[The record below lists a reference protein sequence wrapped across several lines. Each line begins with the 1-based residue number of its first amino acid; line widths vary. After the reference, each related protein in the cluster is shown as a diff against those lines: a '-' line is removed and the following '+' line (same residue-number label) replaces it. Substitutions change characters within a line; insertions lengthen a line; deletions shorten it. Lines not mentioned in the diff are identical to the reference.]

1 MEAQVNRLLSTEWI
15 EAARQLVVHYS
26 LKVIGVIL
34 VLVLAYFVAGWMG
47 RLSTLAMKRRNVDP
61 MIHGYLS
68 SILRVAILIFAVVA
82 CLGIFG
88 IETTSF
94 AAVIGAAGL
103 AIGLAFQ
110 GSLSHLAAGFM
121 LLVFRPFK
129 VGDAVIIAGQT
140 GVIER
145 ITMFSTTMNTF
156 DNRHIIIPNG
166 SVYGAVIE
174 NLTHHAE
181 RRVDIDVGVSYE
193 APIDR
198 TREVLERAAASV
210 PGILGGEGRMPQVV
224 LQKLGASSVD
234 WTVRVWAPTE
244 AFWDV
249 RQAAIRAVKQALD
262 DAGIVIPYPQMD
274 VRVSGGGKP

>member
-1 MEAQVNRLLSTEWI
+1 
-15 EAARQLVVHYS
+15 
-26 LKVIGVIL
+26 
-34 VLVLAYFVAGWMG
+34 
-47 RLSTLAMKRRNVDP
+47 
-61 MIHGYLS
+61 
-68 SILRVAILIFAVVA
+68 
-82 CLGIFG
+82 
-88 IETTSF
+88 
-94 AAVIGAAGL
+94 
-103 AIGLAFQ
+103 
-110 GSLSHLAAGFM
+110 
-121 LLVFRPFK
+121 
-129 VGDAVIIAGQT
+129 
-140 GVIER
+140 
-145 ITMFSTTMNTF
+145 
-156 DNRHIIIPNG
+156 G